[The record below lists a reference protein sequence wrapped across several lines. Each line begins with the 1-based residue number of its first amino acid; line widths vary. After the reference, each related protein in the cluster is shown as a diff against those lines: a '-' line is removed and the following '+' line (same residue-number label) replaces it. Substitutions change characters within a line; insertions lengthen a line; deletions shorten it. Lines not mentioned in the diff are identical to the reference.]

1 MLRAEAR
8 VAARPLFPAAHWGSV
23 AEDLGEKERGRASAA
38 SSSSSSRE
46 GPVSP
51 TASLQ
56 AWPGKVSLALD

>member
-38 SSSSSSRE
+38 SSSSRE

-56 AWPGKVSLALD
+56 AWPRKVSLALD

>member
-38 SSSSSSRE
+38 SSSSSRE

-56 AWPGKVSLALD
+56 AWPRKVSLALD